1 MKRRAYIF
9 YGGWEGHE
17 PELVSAR
24 FQKML
29 EKEDFEVYREDT
41 LEHLEDEEFLKSM
54 DLIVPC
60 WTQGELEDKR
70 CFAVTEAVMSG
81 VGIAGH
87 HGGMC
92 DSFRWSVEWQ
102 FMTGSQWVSHPGDPW
117 LHHVSR
123 LNEENLAY
131 LHKRF
136 PECEADGAFWT
147 EYEVNFKKQS
157 SSPLIEGLEDFRV
170 NTEQYYLHVDPCIDI
185 LATTQVKTR
194 GPHQVNGIVDM
205 PVIYTKLWGKGRVFY
220 NSLGHHDNI
229 FDIPQVAEVQ
239 RRGFLWAARKQEI

>member
-1 MKRRAYIF
+1 
-9 YGGWEGHE
+9 
-17 PELVSAR
+17 
-24 FQKML
+24 ML
-29 EKEDFEVYREDT
+29 ENEGFEVYREDT
-41 LEHLEDEEFLKSM
+41 LEHLEDEEFLKAM

-60 WTQGELEDKR
+60 WTQGELEDRK

-81 VGIAGH
+81 TGIAGH

-102 FMTGSQWVSHPGDPW
+102 FMTGSQWVSHPGEPW

-157 SSPLIEGLEDFRV
+157 SSPLIQGLEDFQV
-170 NTEQYYLHVDPCIDI
+170 NTEQYYLHVDPCIDV
-185 LATTQVKTR
+185 LATTPVRTS
-194 GPHQVNGIVDM
+194 GPHQANGIVDM

-220 NSLGHHDNI
+220 NSLGHHDDI

-239 RRGFLWAARKQEI
+239 RRGFLWAARKQDEKNNKEM